1 MKIFKNTLL
10 IASAVLSFLV
20 AVMVAAVVII
30 WFYPSLII
38 TENNIKKALTYAPA
52 QLYVQWEKLDVTF
65 ENLRWNEKRVLLN
78 SADLCVEY
86 KPQLSTCVPT
96 VKIDVSF
103 AVQGFKP
110 VLTNLGELSLHISH
124 LDLQLPK
131 KTEPT
136 EPTSLLPDL
145 RLPSFASLFPRALD
159 LKKLGQLNITLDQF
173 RLLSPEKPPLQA
185 TARLQR
191 NNSAPGEQV
200 DFSITAQASQENSF
214 TATLM
219 AQGILNPQSLTVQGR
234 TSVTTSSF
242 KIQTP
247 LDLAW
252 AEVLT
257 LKARPEF
264 QVKIEKLT
272 EKFRPQVALTWS
284 QSRLELRAGPAS
296 SKKIWLG
303 GELRLSDCYIV
314 SALHVEKG
322 FPSEARLNCVLA
334 AKPRKKIQNLHTV
347 ETRLSADVRLRTQGA
362 GDAEVL
368 TVSGSAG
375 LEGETAFLTGTLS
388 AQGEAEIA
396 DLSSEAKLAKAVFD
410 LTANLKIPD
419 FTVWKD
425 LFEKTPY
432 AIPAPLHVLKGEV
445 LLQAEAHLPDLKSPL
460 SATAQLQTR
469 LASKTQKLWTQTE
482 VTVKTSGPMPKP
494 VGMHVT
500 VQSTLEDIRLE
511 APPLRLEPPPQA
523 LPDKR
528 FVLKAEP
535 TIQQLPA
542 AKASSALKDKLPFA
556 LTWTVGVKTAQP
568 IQILSSLLPQNI
580 PVAMDLHIEDSGLM
594 KGTVAVQ
601 SFPFEIFRKKAV
613 VKNVDLIFHANS
625 HVPELSGQINYAN
638 PEVDI
643 RILLLGSLEKPRI
656 EFESD
661 PPLNRQQIVSVLL
674 FNKSLDELNE
684 EEVNSTASMS
694 RAMSDGAFGLFSLLF
709 LSSTPIQSVSY
720 NPVTKSYTARVR
732 LDDSTTLS
740 MGSDFSEERQFTVR
754 RRLGGPWSIRTE
766 LRQTDERPDVVL
778 TLLEWLKRF

>member
-1 MKIFKNTLL
+1 MKIIKNILL
-10 IASAVLSFLV
+10 ILTGLIFFLATVLV
-20 AVMVAAVVII
+20 ASLVTV

-38 TENNIKKALTYAPA
+38 NEDNIKKALTYAPA
-52 QLYVQWEKLDVTF
+52 ELQVKWQKLNVEF
-65 ENLRWNEKRVLLN
+65 ENLRWNEKRVTVN
-78 SADLCVEY
+78 STDLCVDY
-86 KPQLSTCVPT
+86 KPLLSTCVPEIN
-96 VKIDVSF
+96 IDISF
-103 AVQGFKP
+103 AIEGFKP
-110 VLTNLGELSLHISH
+110 VLTNLGEVSLHVSH
-124 LDLQLPK
+124 LDLELPE
-131 KTEPT
+131 KTEPQ
-136 EPTSLLPDL
+136 EPASLLPDL
-145 RLPSFASLFPRALD
+145 RLPAFSSLFPRVLD
-159 LKKLGQLNITLDQF
+159 LKKLGTLNITLDQF
-173 RLLSPEKPPLQA
+173 RLLSKEKPPLQA
-185 TARLQR
+185 KARLQR
-191 NNSAPGEQV
+191 TNPAPSEQV
-200 DFSITAQASQENSF
+200 DFSITAEASQENSF
-214 TATLM
+214 AALLS
-219 AQGILNPQSLTVQGR
+219 AQGVLTPQSLTVQGQ
-234 TSVTTSSF
+234 TYAEVGTF

-247 LDLAW
+247 LQLSW
-252 AEVLT
+252 ADVLT
-257 LKARPEF
+257 LKAQPEF
-264 QVKIEKLT
+264 QVKVQKLT
-272 EKFRPQVALTWS
+272 EKFRPQMALTWS
-284 QSRLELRAGPAS
+284 QTRLELHAGPVR

-303 GELRLSDCYIV
+303 GELGLSDCYVV
-314 SALHVEKG
+314 SDLHAEKG
-322 FPSEARLNCVLA
+322 FPSQAKLNCVLT
-334 AKPRKKIQNLHTV
+334 AKPRKKIQNLRAV
-347 ETRLSADVRLRTQGA
+347 ETRLTAAVNLRSQGT
-362 GDAEVL
+362 GSNEIL

-375 LEGETAFLTGTLS
+375 LEGETAFITGKLS
-388 AQGEAEIA
+388 TEGEAEFK
-396 DLSSEAKLAKAVFD
+396 DLSTEPRLTKAVFD
-410 LTANLKIPD
+410 LAANLKIPD
-419 FTVWKD
+419 FAVWKD

-445 LLQAEAHLPDLKSPL
+445 LVQAEAQLPDLKSPL
-460 SATAQLQTR
+460 TATAQVQTR
-469 LASKTQKLWTQTE
+469 LASKTQKLWTKTE
-482 VTVKTSGPMPKP
+482 ATVTTTGAIPKLTGINVK
-494 VGMHVT
+494 
-500 VQSTLEDIRLE
+500 VQSILEDILLE

-535 TIQQLPA
+535 IKPLQAQ
-542 AKASSALKDKLPFA
+542 ASEPSLKDRLPFT
-556 LTWTVGVKTAQP
+556 LTWSVDVKTAKP
-568 IQILSSLLPQNI
+568 IQISSSLLQQNI
-580 PVAMDLHIEDSGLM
+580 PVAVDLHLEDNGLM
-594 KGTVAVQ
+594 KGSVAVQ

-625 HVPELSGQINYAN
+625 RVPELSGQINYAN

-643 RILLLGSLEKPRI
+643 RILLLGSVEKPRI